1 MFVLVR
7 PATYVIRQANIG
19 ITRAQAD
26 LTDGMGG
33 VRQSSQ
39 LQLKETVVPHQCYTG
54 TAGDTCLKCRKAG
67 VGDEQCQLCEARKLT
82 AL

>member
-26 LTDGMGG
+26 LKDGMGG

-39 LQLKETVVPHQCYTG
+39 LQLKETAVPPPMLYRHSRGYMS
-54 TAGDTCLKCRKAG
+54 
-67 VGDEQCQLCEARKLT
+67 
-82 AL
+82 